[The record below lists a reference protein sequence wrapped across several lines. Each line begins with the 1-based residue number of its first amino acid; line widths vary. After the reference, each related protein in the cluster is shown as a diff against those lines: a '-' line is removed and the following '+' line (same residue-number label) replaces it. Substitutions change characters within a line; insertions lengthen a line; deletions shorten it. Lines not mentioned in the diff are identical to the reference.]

1 MFSLFISQEYQSSF
15 QDVNRYRG
23 TADRLESQIQT
34 EIKIRTDL
42 ENRNAALDKEIS
54 KVGHQL
60 SQRPMSAQFVSL
72 SLLVFSST
80 RSCVFIH
87 TTQRYIGFQYTVFIV
102 YKYIYSP
109 MKQSDFLFNS
119 QDIAS
124 FVEFHCMYLYCS

>member
-54 KVGHQL
+54 KVGH
-60 SQRPMSAQFVSL
+60 
-72 SLLVFSST
+72 
-80 RSCVFIH
+80 
-87 TTQRYIGFQYTVFIV
+87 
-102 YKYIYSP
+102 
-109 MKQSDFLFNS
+109 
-119 QDIAS
+119 
-124 FVEFHCMYLYCS
+124 